1 METLQLLYYRYCGK
15 EATQVRP
22 LTPAGSNRRYYRLSA
37 DDFSAVGVVGT
48 SAQENAA
55 FLAIAKQMESKGL
68 PAPHIYMV
76 SDDGMHYLQEDLG
89 DSSLFDLIME
99 AQRRGGYEESDMEV
113 LRQVMRL
120 LPDIQWLTA

>member
-1 METLQLLYYRYCGK
+1 METLQQLYYRYCGK
-15 EATQVRP
+15 EAMQVRP

-55 FLAIAKQMESKGL
+55 FIAIAKQMESKGL

-76 SDDGMHYLQEDLG
+76 SDDGMQIGRAH
-89 DSSLFDLIME
+89 
-99 AQRRGGYEESDMEV
+99 V
-113 LRQVMRL
+113 
-120 LPDIQWLTA
+120 